1 MDDNLNLQNVIAMHV
16 DAINTNSFTP
26 ETKLWRRVISH
37 ALEDTLIINSDRK
50 KSLAKVK
57 AHNWI
62 TSQQK
67 DFCHACYHADLDP
80 DMIHETY
87 IKMIKQGLIKFNA
100 RQIKW
105 VEYQTLWEKI
115 KKVEGIRAKRQLR
128 AKIKTL
134 RIEVLTTNTNYLST
148 VFITPIK

>member
-1 MDDNLNLQNVIAMHV
+1 
-16 DAINTNSFTP
+16 
-26 ETKLWRRVISH
+26 
-37 ALEDTLIINSDRK
+37 
-50 KSLAKVK
+50 
-57 AHNWI
+57 
-62 TSQQK
+62 
-67 DFCHACYHADLDP
+67 
-80 DMIHETY
+80 MIHETY

-148 VFITPIK
+148 IFITPIK